1 VTGCTASF
9 NSGDGIQVSGNCR
22 VTDNSCDFNG
32 NGGDGSGIHATG
44 SDNRIQGNNCTRA
57 DRGIDVDIAGNII
70 FRNTCAGNTFN
81 WSIAIG
87 NSFGPI
93 VVTGTNAAA
102 VNTNGAV
109 AGNLGS
115 TDPNANFSY

>member
-1 VTGCTASF
+1 VTSGCVVLANTCTQNG
-9 NSGDGIQVSGNCR
+9 NSGDGA
-22 VTDNSCDFNG
+22 
-32 NGGDGSGIHATG
+32 GIHATG
-44 SDNRIQGNNCTRA
+44 SDNRIEGNNCVDA
-57 DRGIDVDIAGNII
+57 DRGIDVDVGGNII
-70 FRNTCAGNTFN
+70 IKNTCAGNTIN

-93 VVTGTNAAA
+93 VAAGTNAAV

-115 TDPNANFSY
+115 TDPNTNFSF